1 MRQHRVQVRPLLA
14 PVLAGPVQSCQ
25 DVAMAPRDLDRLA
38 RVAKARRLELGLAR
52 NKTAAE
58 IGISKD
64 TWKRVEQGQPV
75 REMNYA
81 KIDAALGWA
90 VGSCL
95 LVAEGG
101 HPVPS
106 EPSDDLE
113 GARISTVVEPLG
125 PDAGEEVARAVQVA
139 SLGTTDLSAEEIRE
153 LSDRVVED
161 LRKRGIIPG

>member
-1 MRQHRVQVRPLLA
+1 
-14 PVLAGPVQSCQ
+14 
-25 DVAMAPRDLDRLA
+25 MAPSDLRDLDRLA
-38 RVAKARRLELGLAR
+38 RAAKARRLELGLAR

-58 IGISKD
+58 IGISKH
-64 TWKRVEQGQPV
+64 TWKRVEEGQPIRDV
-75 REMNYA
+75 LYT

-90 VGSCL
+90 PGSCI

-101 HPVPS
+101 DPIPS

-125 PDAGEEVARAVQVA
+125 PDAGEEVKRAVQVA
-139 SLGTTDLSAEEIRE
+139 SLGTTNLSADEIRA